1 MGGTAQKRRR
11 RLGVLF
17 LLAALAMLV
26 AGETLLK
33 DRFSKAGFLVYWLA
47 CLGFTLMAMVVAW
60 LDALAIRQRSRIE
73 QREFLEETLREIA
86 RKKRVPEQESRPPDP
101 EGGEQKPVE

>member
-1 MGGTAQKRRR
+1 MGGKAQKRRR
-11 RLGVLF
+11 WLGVFF

-33 DRFSKAGFLVYWLA
+33 DRFSKVGFLVYWLA

-60 LDALAIRQRSRIE
+60 LDALAIRQGSRIE
-73 QREFLEETLREIA
+73 QREFLEATLREIA
-86 RKKRVPEQESRPPDP
+86 RQKQVSEPESRSPNP
-101 EGGEQKPVE
+101 EGGERKPGE